1 VGRPEAPIEPPI
13 GGGAG
18 PNPATGRAGGVTG
31 VPAAVSGGASR
42 PPARRWS
49 PRAGLLSCGRR
60 SPRGRH
66 VIRALIVDDEPLAR
80 AELSQLLGETGL
92 VEVVGRCGNALE
104 ALQALRRERPDA
116 LFLDVQMP
124 DVSGFELLGML
135 DEDLAPAVV
144 FVTAHDE
151 FAVKAFD
158 ESAVDY
164 LLKPVEQERL
174 ARAVERLQKTLA
186 AGPGPAPPLP
196 VPQIT
201 RIPCLAGRGVKLVP
215 LAEVEL
221 VKSCEAG
228 VFVVTQKG
236 EYFTEL
242 TLGVLEARAGLMRC
256 HKQYLV
262 NVDVIDEISLS
273 DNSLAV
279 ITTRSRHTVPVSR
292 RHLTRLR
299 DALGL

>member
-1 VGRPEAPIEPPI
+1 M
-13 GGGAG
+13 
-18 PNPATGRAGGVTG
+18 
-31 VPAAVSGGASR
+31 
-42 PPARRWS
+42 
-49 PRAGLLSCGRR
+49 
-60 SPRGRH
+60 
-66 VIRALIVDDEPLAR
+66 IRALIVDDEPLAR
-80 AELSQLLGETGL
+80 DELRQLLVETGQ
-92 VEVVGRCGNALE
+92 VEVVASCGNALE
-104 ALQALRRERPDA
+104 AIQALRRERPDA

-135 DEDLAPAVV
+135 EDDLAPAVV

-164 LLKPVEQERL
+164 LLKPVEHDRL
-174 ARAVERLQKTLA
+174 AQAVEKLQRLLA
-186 AGPGPAPPLP
+186 AGSPPTIPASPPPLAE
-196 VPQIT
+196 IT
-201 RIPCLAGRGVKLVP
+201 RIPCLAGRAIKLVP

-221 VKSCEAG
+221 VRSGEAG